1 MKVNMILKNVLR
13 LVKYKIPIGTET
25 NQFMMMNIPISIG
38 KNKVSFDGFIFK
50 IASWIHVVFQNLQ
63 LII

>member
-13 LVKYKIPIGTET
+13 LVKYKIPIGMEA

-38 KNKVSFDGFIFK
+38 KNKVSFDIFMFK
-50 IASWIHVVFQNLQ
+50 IASQIHVVFQINN
-63 LII
+63 